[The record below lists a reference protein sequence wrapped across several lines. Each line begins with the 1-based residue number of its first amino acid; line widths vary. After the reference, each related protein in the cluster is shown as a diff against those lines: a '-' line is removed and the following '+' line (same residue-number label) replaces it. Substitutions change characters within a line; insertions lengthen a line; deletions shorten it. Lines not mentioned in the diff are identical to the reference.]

1 MRKMILAVMLSFLVL
16 SLMVAAG
23 CGDSET
29 IETPGGSVQVEQG
42 SGDDKIVIEEGDES
56 ATLEQLEE
64 APSEEDLG
72 APIYPGAEFDAE
84 NSGIVNYSSGDAS
97 AFSGTARFVTTD
109 SFNTVVDWY
118 RGELGEPA
126 SITSETA
133 DWLLGDISTG
143 NYTAV
148 HIEKD
153 DGATKIDISH
163 MAASLN

>member
-1 MRKMILAVMLSFLVL
+1 MRKMTLAIFLSALVF

-23 CGDSET
+23 CGDET
-29 IETPGGSVQVEQG
+29 SVETPQGSVQAEQG
-42 SGDDKIVIEEGDES
+42 NGDDKIVIEEGEES

-64 APSEEDLG
+64 APSEDDLG
-72 APIYPGAEFDAE
+72 APIYPGAEYDAE

-126 SITSETA
+126 STTPETA

-148 HIEKD
+148 HIEKV

>member
-1 MRKMILAVMLSFLVL
+1 MRKMILAVMLSVLVL

-42 SGDDKIVIEEGDES
+42 DGNDKIVIEEGDES
-56 ATLEQLEE
+56 ATLEQPQE
-64 APSEEDLG
+64 APSEDDLG
-72 APIYPGAEFDAE
+72 APIYPGAEYDAE

-97 AFSGTARFVTTD
+97 AFSGTARFVTAD
-109 SFNTVVDWY
+109 SFNSVVDWY
-118 RGELGEPA
+118 RGELGEPV
-126 SITSETA
+126 SSTSETA

-148 HIEKD
+148 HIEKG
-153 DGATKIDISH
+153 DGMTKIDISH

>member
-1 MRKMILAVMLSFLVL
+1 MRRMILAVLLSALVL
-16 SLMVAAG
+16 LLMIAAG

-29 IETPGGSVQVEQG
+29 IETPGGSVQVDQ
-42 SGDDKIVIEEGDES
+42 GDDKIVIEEGDES
-56 ATLEQLEE
+56 ATLEQPQE
-64 APSEEDLG
+64 APSEDDLG
-72 APIYPGAEFDAE
+72 APIYPGAEYDAE

-97 AFSGTARFVTTD
+97 AFSGTARFVSED

-118 RGELGEPA
+118 RGELGEPV
-126 SITSETA
+126 SSTSETA
-133 DWLLGDISTG
+133 DWLLGDISSG

-148 HIEKD
+148 HIEKG